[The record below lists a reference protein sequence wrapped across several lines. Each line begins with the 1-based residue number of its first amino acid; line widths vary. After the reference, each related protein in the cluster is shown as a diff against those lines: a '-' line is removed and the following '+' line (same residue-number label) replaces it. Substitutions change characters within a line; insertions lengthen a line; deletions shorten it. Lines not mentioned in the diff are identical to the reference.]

1 MLTYKTQRASLFT
14 HPIFEKMV
22 PNDKLKKLDT
32 MLDFSNIYDIARR
45 YYCKDNGRPSYDPV
59 VMFKILFLG
68 FLYNVSGEQKL
79 LDEVSDRASFRQ
91 FVGLDLTDRIP
102 DRTSLVKF
110 RMKLGLELIQS
121 FFDSV
126 LQQCISLNLVGFENS
141 VFDGT
146 IVKAKAQIKSGRDQ
160 RFVENTIKITAKEYC
175 KEYFEINNEDTFVVL
190 DKTKYLKKDV
200 GQINQEKREKLPSSE
215 LVSKGDAD
223 ARFIRKNG
231 KSVLGYQSGYKTD
244 VKEGIITDVVA
255 IPANQ
260 DMAKEYFNILTTEQ
274 KQKDQQISA
283 DREFYENKILK
294 HCQDNNIKCN
304 IPVKTNP
311 GPNGVLS
318 KSNFQYQKEKDCY
331 LCPQG
336 KILNRV
342 QQHKKQEEV
351 FYRTNPE
358 NCQRCPIRNKCT
370 SGKQRTVS
378 RSFYEELNEKH
389 REYTKTQDFIKGMV
403 LRKVISEGKFS
414 EAKNNYGLRFAKY
427 VGLKMMK
434 LQTFFTA
441 CIQNCVR
448 MLRIATARGTI

>member
-22 PNDKLKKLDT
+22 PNDKLKKLDSL
-32 MLDFSNIYDIARR
+32 LDFSNIYEVARK

-68 FLYNVSGEQKL
+68 FLYNVSGEQNL

-91 FVGLDLTDRIP
+91 FVGLDLTDNIP

-126 LQQCISLNLVGFENS
+126 LQQCINLNLVGFENS

-146 IVKAKAQIKSGRDQ
+146 IVKAKAQIKSGRDK
-160 RFVENTIKITAKEYC
+160 RYVEQTIKTNAKEYC
-175 KEYFEINNEDTFVVL
+175 KEYFEINNEDTFVDL
-190 DKTKYLKKDV
+190 EEKKYPRGGGHGNGGAK
-200 GQINQEKREKLPSSE
+200 EKLPVSQ
-215 LVSKGDAD
+215 LVSGGDPD

-231 KSVLGYQSGYKTD
+231 KSVLGYQSGYKID
-244 VKEGIITDVVA
+244 VKEGIITNVVA

-260 DMAKEYFNILTTEQ
+260 DMAKEYFKFLE
-274 KQKDQQISA
+274 KSKDKQISA
-283 DREFYENKILK
+283 DKEFYENKILK

-304 IPVKTNP
+304 IPIKTNP
-311 GPNGVLS
+311 PTNGVLD
-318 KSNFQYQKEKDCY
+318 KSNFKYQKENDCY
-331 LCPQG
+331 LCPEN
-336 KILNRV
+336 KILKRV
-342 QQHKKQEEV
+342 QQHRKQEEV
-351 FYRTNPE
+351 YYRTDLK
-358 NCQRCPIRNKCT
+358 NCQNCPIRNKCT
-370 SGKQRTVS
+370 SGKQRTVA
-378 RSFYEELNEKH
+378 RSFYEDLNEKH
-389 REYTKTQDFIKGMV
+389 KEYANTPEFVKGLI
-403 LRKVISEGKFS
+403 LRKIISEGKFA
-414 EAKNNYGLRFAKY
+414 EAKNNYGLRFARY

-441 CIQNCVR
+441 CIQNCMR
-448 MLRIATARGTI
+448 LLKISSATAMI